1 MSSEQKQKLNPFPEA
16 VHFDSLPWAVQRF
29 PGQTCK
35 MAFHPRPENL
45 TEPNAGLVRY
55 EPGAWHPLHSH
66 DFAQVWYI
74 LEGEFFYGDNK
85 YGPGT
90 MLFHGDPHTEPALRT
105 DTGGVIIYV
114 QYPGPNTGKA
124 PIYDGRFN
132 LEERRPVEEE
142 RTDI

>member
-1 MSSEQKQKLNPFPEA
+1 MKREQPPYKTPEA
-16 VHFDSLPWAVQRF
+16 VHLDSVPWAVQRF

-35 MAFHPRPENL
+35 MAFHPRPERP

-55 EPGAWHPLHSH
+55 EPSAWHPMHSH
-66 DFAQVWYI
+66 QFAQVWYI
-74 LEGEFFYGDNK
+74 LEGQFSYGDEQ

-90 MLFHGDPHTEPALRT
+90 MIYHSDPHTEPTLKT
-105 DTGGVIIYV
+105 ETGGVIIYV
-114 QYPGPNTGKA
+114 QYPGPTTREA

-132 LEERRPVEEE
+132 LDQRKPVEEE